1 MLLQIFFQVVIIL
14 IFPFISKRITSKT
27 FIGKWISPVVICYL
41 VGISI
46 GSTHLLA
53 IDTKA
58 IKGISEALLLI
69 AIPLLLYSTKLS
81 HDSRYAKTTLLSFAF
96 CAISGFIASGIAAF
110 LFHHKVEESWKI
122 SGMLAG
128 LYTGG
133 TPNLQ
138 AIGLALQTNSETII
152 LLNTC
157 DVFTGGIYL
166 VFLTSFAHRFFGL
179 FLGDFKIKYG
189 NNTDISQALLFE
201 EIHVKDS
208 IKAILYTIVLLT
220 FSLCMIWLIFGN
232 LDQIIFI
239 LLMITSLSIGS
250 SFLPLVRRWKGTFE
264 TGELFLLAFCVA
276 LGMLANF
283 DEIISTGKDV
293 LIYTSFVLFG
303 TITLHLLLAKL
314 FKIDRDTFMITSTA
328 GVYGPAFIGQIASA
342 IGNKEL
348 VFPGMAMGLL
358 GYALGNYWGLGLAYL
373 LKLILLQ

>member
-1 MLLQIFFQVVIIL
+1 MLLWMLFQVAIIL
-14 IFPFISKRITSKT
+14 FFPFVSKQITT
-27 FIGKWISPVVICYL
+27 QTPIGKWISPVVICYL
-41 VGISI
+41 AGISI
-46 GSTHLLA
+46 SNFHLFP
-53 IDTKA
+53 IDAQIVKSL
-58 IKGISEALLLI
+58 SEGLLLI
-69 AIPLLLYSTKLS
+69 AIPLLLYGTKLS
-81 HDSRYAKTTLLSFAF
+81 HDSRYAKTTLLSFIF
-96 CAISGFIASGIAAF
+96 CAISGFIASGVAAF

-138 AIGLALQTNSETII
+138 AIGLALHTNSETII

-166 VFLTSFAHRFFGL
+166 VFLTSIAHRFFGL
-179 FLGDFKIKYG
+179 FLKDFKTQYG
-189 NNTDISQALLFE
+189 NNADILQSLAFE
-201 EIHVKDS
+201 KICVRDS
-208 IKAILYTIVLLT
+208 IKAILYTIVLLV
-220 FSLCMIWLIFGN
+220 FSLYTIWLIFKN
-232 LDQIIFI
+232 LGEIIFI

-250 SFLPLVRRWKGTFE
+250 SFLPFVRKWKGTFE

-276 LGMLANF
+276 LGILADFN
-283 DEIISTGKDV
+283 EIISAGKDI
-293 LIYTSFVLFG
+293 LLYISFVLFA

-348 VFPGMAMGLL
+348 VFPGMALGLL
-358 GYALGNYWGLGLAYL
+358 GYAMGNYWGISLAYL
-373 LKLILLQ
+373 LKLMLSQ